1 MDQYNLSNISAV
13 NEASG
18 QVRVRANQEPNQSS
32 YNAAW
37 LHGYANALS
46 DAAQGLTPQWNLM
59 DAIVD
64 NMREQCDDT
73 ELNFILRENLGMTDE
88 DILALGFDLP

>member
-32 YNAAW
+32 YNAGW
-37 LHGYANALS
+37 LHGYANALA
-46 DAAQGLTPQWNLM
+46 DAAKELAPQWNLM
-59 DAIVD
+59 DTIV
-64 NMREQCDDT
+64 NYMREQCDSA

-88 DILALGFDLP
+88 EILALGFDLP

>member
-32 YNAAW
+32 YNAGW

-59 DAIVD
+59 DAIAYGLY
-64 NMREQCDDT
+64 Q
-73 ELNFILRENLGMTDE
+73 FIAKLVSTQIMAATASLLR
-88 DILALGFDLP
+88 